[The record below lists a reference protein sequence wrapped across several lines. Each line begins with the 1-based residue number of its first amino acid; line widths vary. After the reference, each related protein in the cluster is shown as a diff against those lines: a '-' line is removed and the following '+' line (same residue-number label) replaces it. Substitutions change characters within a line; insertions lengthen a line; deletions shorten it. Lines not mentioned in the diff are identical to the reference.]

1 MFTNERIYNISDEYI
16 FKIIDININ
25 CIPEIWRNFK
35 NKMCKKSLSCSLNF
49 TCLLMYSLKK
59 TLVQLDLLEKQKLSS
74 FSVFS
79 LTSIR
84 KFNVSYAISV
94 QKFRGFIRNTR
105 TFFARLAAFQGGW
118 LNVELPLSTRQI
130 LWIYIPIKQ

>member
-1 MFTNERIYNISDEYI
+1 MAKFQKQNVQEISLVL
-16 FKIIDININ
+16 FKFHLSLDVL
-25 CIPEIWRNFK
+25 FK
-35 NKMCKKSLSCSLNF
+35 KDTSTVRLR
-49 TCLLMYSLKK
+49 
-59 TLVQLDLLEKQKLSS
+59 LEKQKVSS

-105 TFFARLAAFQGGW
+105 TFFARLAAFQSG
-118 LNVELPLSTRQI
+118 
-130 LWIYIPIKQ
+130 